1 MVSHPSPNLCIP
13 EMILLKDFGV
23 LTWTTRKMWK
33 MWKHHHIEGFETR
46 TPIDLRESQQALI
59 LTRSI
64 GHNMTS

>member
-33 MWKHHHIEGFETR
+33 HHYIEGFKTK

-59 LTRSI
+59 LAWSI